1 MKNRPLMQLSID
13 KLEALFLGPTEE
25 SIKLQTNTRRARVS
39 HHKASKTA
47 SEKYFK

>member
-25 SIKLQTNTRRARVS
+25 SIKLHRQILYELEFRTTKRAKRLQ
-39 HHKASKTA
+39 KI
-47 SEKYFK
+47 F